1 MRLAGTIALVAGLL
15 TLPAPLKAKTWTLLC
30 SSKGQTVLL
39 ERHPEPVPFEAEARA
54 LGRYPGATCITLA
67 PQTENQ
73 FGDISAPDAQSLAAS
88 TPTEAGSGGLGAALR
103 ALRGETLGSAS
114 RREPQPAEPGAQ
126 AIVSTQTGPA
136 TLKPRSQSWVR
147 LGVYKS
153 QDSMDAL
160 ADWRRILVSVPAL
173 AYLVPAVT
181 QTPDGWLMLS
191 AGPIRDPIER
201 NGLCVAVNSLDLD
214 CIPGETPD
222 SDPIREAKEAAM
234 TMAASWPG
242 TVIEWEAADQSE
254 HVLGIE
260 IENTTYA
267 DHRRGGLISWRS
279 PFDAPRRFF
288 DLANFVPREAP
299 AADVVVAPLPP
310 RRPPLVKVVRTQKP
324 AVPQTKPQAP
334 LDLMPKLTSTPPLLG
349 TKIDTPRQAANS
361 LQTPQRN

>member
-15 TLPAPLKAKTWTLLC
+15 TLPAPLEAKTWTLLC

-73 FGDISAPDAQSLAAS
+73 FGDISAPDVQSLAAS
-88 TPTEAGSGGLGAALR
+88 SPSDAGSGGLSAALR
-103 ALRGETLGSAS
+103 ALRGEALGSAS
-114 RREPQPAEPGAQ
+114 RREPQPVEPGAQ
-126 AIVSTQTGPA
+126 VVISSEAGPS

-153 QDSMDAL
+153 HDSMDAL

-191 AGPIRDPIER
+191 AGPVRYPIER
-201 NGLCVAVNSLDLD
+201 NGLCVAVNALDLD
-214 CIPGETPD
+214 CIPGEAPD
-222 SDPIREAKEAAM
+222 TDPIREAKAAAM

-242 TVIEWEAADQSE
+242 IVVEWEAADQSD

-267 DHRRGGLISWRS
+267 GDRRGGLISWRS

-288 DLANFVPREAP
+288 DLANFAPRETAT
-299 AADVVVAPLPP
+299 AETVVAPLPP
-310 RRPPLVKVVRTQKP
+310 RRPGPAKVVRTQKP
-324 AVPQTKPQAP
+324 TVAPSKQSAP
-334 LDLMPKLTSTPPLLG
+334 LELMPKLTSTPPLLG
-349 TKIDTPRQAANS
+349 SKNDAPRQAAS
-361 LQTPQRN
+361 TLPTPQRN